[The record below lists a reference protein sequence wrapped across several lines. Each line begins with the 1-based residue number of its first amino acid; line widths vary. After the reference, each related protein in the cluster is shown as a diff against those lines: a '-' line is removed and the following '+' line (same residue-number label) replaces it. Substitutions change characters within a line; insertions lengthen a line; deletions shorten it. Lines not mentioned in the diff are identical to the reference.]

1 MSCSVRCRHLVRT
14 PAAIDA
20 TGLAAARAG
29 LVALAISGLVV
40 AACSPANDPA
50 GTDGAVAAD
59 SRPNV
64 VLIVADDAGYADFG
78 AFGDPEM
85 PTPRIDSIADNGI
98 RFTQGYNVASV
109 CSPSRAGLLTGRYPQ
124 RFGHEFNIPRTP
136 QPGADIDDI
145 GLPLSEST
153 MADAMRSLGYATIA
167 VGKWHLGVSDRFHPL
182 ERGFDEF
189 YGFLYGSRSYFP
201 LDDISERGMYLLRDN
216 EPQPERG
223 YLTDVLAEE
232 TANLIERYRDQPFFM
247 YVNFNAVHTPM
258 HAKPEH
264 EALFEDIENERRRTL
279 AAMTVSLDEGVGT
292 ILDKLAEVGLLDN
305 TIVFFLN
312 DNGGATNNASTNH
325 PLRGQKGD
333 KFEGGIR
340 VPFMV
345 QWPERL
351 PRGADFDY
359 PVSSMDVFPTI
370 VAAAGGV
377 PAGSAAELGSPGT
390 ALSAAAELRSPG
402 AAASADD
409 RPAPQQ
415 PLDGVNLLPY
425 LTGKANGPPHRT
437 LFWRRGAIAAVRY
450 VDENSDLK
458 LIRVDNVS
466 TWLFDLAADPYETV
480 NLLDSGALGRDQLPQ
495 RVYLESALEAWEE
508 GTVEPLWRTDPY
520 WTQNQI
526 DKHTPGTAQPPT
538 ATLQEGYT
546 PTAANAPSTDIY
558 VGTLSSGDGT
568 PTNGEVSVADVTNIT
583 DRDGYDNQPAFEPG
597 GQTLLYTS
605 ARNRTQTDIY
615 RHDIRAGTT
624 RQVTQTL
631 SSEFS
636 ATPLPSGDGF
646 SSIHESATAQQLW
659 RFDNDG
665 TSRGGILDGIQPVG
679 YHAWADENM
688 VVMFV
693 LGGDGTPATLQL
705 GDLRTGEA
713 EVLAENPGRSL
724 HKIPGRRAIS
734 FVRKIDQDN
743 WWIEVYDLDT
753 GEFTRLLPTLPGRE
767 DYAWMP
773 DGSIIMGDGSKLF
786 LARPADGALVFSSP
800 DGRMLTNAWT
810 EIADLTDA
818 GVIGITRLA
827 INDTGTRIAIVGNRQ
842 DN

>member
-1 MSCSVRCRHLVRT
+1 MSCSVGSSGVLKNSRGRRS
-14 PAAIDA
+14 
-20 TGLAAARAG
+20 TGGAVARGG
-29 LVALAISGLVV
+29 LVAVAIGGLVV
-40 AACSPANDPA
+40 AACSPANDNA
-50 GTDGAVAAD
+50 ATDGAVAAD

-98 RFTQGYNVASV
+98 RFTQGYNAASV

-136 QPGADIDDI
+136 QPGADINDI

-153 MADAMRSLGYATIA
+153 MADAMRALGYATIA
-167 VGKWHLGVSDRFHPL
+167 VGKWHLGISDRFHPL

-201 LDDISERGMYLLRDN
+201 LDDISELGMYLLHDT
-216 EPQPERG
+216 EPQAERG
-223 YLTDVLAEE
+223 YMTDVLAEE

-258 HAKPEH
+258 HAKPAH
-264 EALFEDIENERRRTL
+264 EALFEHIENERRRKL

-292 ILDKLAEVGLLDN
+292 ILDKLAEVGLVDN

-312 DNGGATNNASTNH
+312 DNGGATNNASRNH
-325 PLRGQKGD
+325 PFRGQKGD

-351 PRGADFDY
+351 PQGADYDY

-377 PAGSAAELGSPGT
+377 PVESAAEIGSPGAT
-390 ALSAAAELRSPG
+390 VSP
-402 AAASADD
+402 DD
-409 RPAPQQ
+409 RPSPQQ

-425 LTGKANGPPHRT
+425 LTGKASGPPHRT

-450 VDENSDLK
+450 IDENSDLK

-480 NLLDSGALGRDQLPQ
+480 NLLDTRALGGVELPK
-495 RVYLESALEAWEE
+495 RVYLESALQAWEE
-508 GTVEPLWRTDPY
+508 GTVEPLWRTDPF
-520 WTQNQI
+520 WTHNQI
-526 DKHTPGTAQPPT
+526 DKHTPGTAQPP
-538 ATLQEGYT
+538 AETLQEGYT

-558 VGTLSSGDGT
+558 VGTLSSGGGT
-568 PTNGEVSVADVTNIT
+568 PATGEVSVGDVTNIT

-605 ARNRTQTDIY
+605 ARNRRQTDIY
-615 RHDIRAGTT
+615 RHDVRSGTT

-646 SSIHESATAQQLW
+646 SSIHESAAAQQLW
-659 RFDNDG
+659 RFDNNG
-665 TSRGGILDGIQPVG
+665 TSRGGILDSVQPVG
-679 YHAWADENM
+679 YHAWADEDM
-688 VVMFV
+688 MVMFV

-734 FVRKIDQDN
+734 FVRKIAQDN

-786 LARPADGALVFSSP
+786 LAQPGGS
-800 DGRMLTNAWT
+800 WT
-810 EIADLTDA
+810 QIVDLTDV
-818 GVIGITRLA
+818 GVRDITRLA
-827 INDTGTRIAIVGNRQ
+827 TDDTGTRIAIVGNRR
-842 DN
+842 